1 MATVTA
7 LSSLY
12 RVGDVADPPTAEK
25 LRHQVCSDGLA
36 LFDGAYDV
44 EAMLAVTRR
53 IMYMT
58 AHPDSDDRRVTTI
71 VDLGPAADQ
80 PNARGFSRRELM
92 AHTDR
97 SAVPD
102 PPGLMML
109 TCASRPESAVPTGS
123 PMAWPSMMIWPLPA
137 LSPCRRSAVRARCC
151 SAVPRPPR
159 GGLHRCPR
167 PRTGPGRDPVASRR
181 SCVFLTRRRGVD
193 PQLAASINRHT
204 LTVTLQPGQGVLL
217 DNYRWLH
224 ARDTF
229 EGPRQL
235 YRVLGNPLPSL
246 GMYPGIPV
254 KAGGEMTLGDV
265 THQFQER
272 WDIAAIPQGYRA
284 VPRETGGWA
293 PVVLYGRTPAE
304 LAESIRTAEGAL

>member
-25 LRHQVCSDGLA
+25 MRHQVCSDGLA

-44 EAMLAVTRR
+44 EAMLAVAGQ

-80 PNARGFSRRELM
+80 PNARGFGRRELM

-109 TCASRPESAVPTGS
+109 TCAVQARVGGASRFTDGLAVHDDLAVTCPQSLQALSRARSVLFGGAAGHLGAVFTAVP
-123 PMAWPSMMIWPLPA
+123 
-137 LSPCRRSAVRARCC
+137 
-151 SAVPRPPR
+151 
-159 GGLHRCPR
+159 
-167 PRTGPGRDPVASRR
+167 GPGSARVAIRLRLDDLVSF
-181 SCVFLTRRRGVD
+181 SPDVAEWI
-193 PQLAASINRHT
+193 PQLTASINRHT
-204 LTVTLQPGQGVLL
+204 LTV
-217 DNYRWLH
+217 
-224 ARDTF
+224 A
-229 EGPRQL
+229 
-235 YRVLGNPLPSL
+235 
-246 GMYPGIPV
+246 
-254 KAGGEMTLGDV
+254 
-265 THQFQER
+265 
-272 WDIAAIPQGYRA
+272 
-284 VPRETGGWA
+284 
-293 PVVLYGRTPAE
+293 GRTPAE